1 MKIDYLEAAKRI
13 VAQHDANL
21 KADPLLARRL
31 DKDEAASV
39 AEAERLFYTTRMRR
53 EMQYDRVPVGHDL
66 GYRCYDGDKH
76 DPDSA
81 YQSGEYGDGIT
92 EDQAYADWLQNVDE
106 VKPRA
111 GRVIHSSPFEPP
123 TVIDDRDVDFDSDL
137 EDDAR

>member
-1 MKIDYLEAAKRI
+1 VSTNEGPLSKLLRGLGVDADLAPIEAVKRI
-13 VAQHDANL
+13 EVMPVKLRNM
-21 KADPLLARRL
+21 
-31 DKDEAASV
+31 V
-39 AEAERLFYTTRMRR
+39 
-53 EMQYDRVPVGHDL
+53 YDRIPVGHDL

-81 YQSGEYGDGIT
+81 YQSGEYGDGLT